1 MPEPIRV
8 MLVDDHYLLRTGL
21 ATVIELEP
29 DMTVVA
35 EADTAEEAVTLY
47 HAQRPD
53 VTLMDLRLSGMS
65 GLDAIAAIRSREDP
79 TARIIVLSNYGGDEE
94 IYEALQRGALSY
106 LVKTVRREV
115 LLEAIRTVAAGQS
128 YITQEVGARLA
139 ARLPRS
145 HLSAREKEVL
155 TLLAKGRRNQS
166 IAEELKITEGTVKH
180 HVSSILEKLGV
191 ADRTEAVAVAI
202 NRGIIRIE

>member
-21 ATVIELEP
+21 ATVIGLEP
-29 DMTVVA
+29 DMQVVA
-35 EADTAEEAVTLY
+35 EADTAEEAVVLY
-47 HAQRPD
+47 RTKRPD

-65 GLDAIAAIRSREDP
+65 GLDAIAAIRGHEDP
-79 TARIIVLSNYGGDEE
+79 GARIIVLSNYGGDEE
-94 IYEALQRGALSY
+94 IYDALQRGALSY

-115 LLEAIRTVAAGQS
+115 LLEAIRAVAAGQS
-128 YITQEVGARLA
+128 YITQEVGVRLA

-155 TLLAKGRRNQS
+155 MLLAKGRRNQT
-166 IAEELKITEGTVKH
+166 IATELKITEGTVKH
-180 HVSSILEKLGV
+180 HVSSILDKLGV